1 MTQSQWEKFFTFRE
15 EFKTLCEKWNSEYS
29 KLLAPLQIQASKNDN
44 VPEYPLQTCIVYNSS
59 LDSITQDSEIKLIV
73 IGDNPGKDEQLEK
86 NRSYLVGQ
94 SGKIAEGFFRKNSEL
109 GIDFRKNVIILNK
122 TPVHTAKTKELKFLC
137 RQNESIEK
145 LIMTSQIWMAEQTY
159 LLQDVFQCQLWIV
172 GYSEIKDKGIF
183 VPWRKT
189 LEQLYSGKY
198 DKNYDNLFV
207 FQHFSM
213 NRFLIDLNM
222 TQKLLAEK
230 YDNKKTPTIN
240 ETLSYLGRCHKLE
253 IFNV

>member
-1 MTQSQWEKFFTFRE
+1 MTQSQWEKFCTFRE
-15 EFKTLCEKWNSEYS
+15 EFKTLCEKWNSEFS
-29 KLLAPLQIQASKNDN
+29 KLLTPLQIQASKNDN

-145 LIMTSQIWMAEQTY
+145 LIMTSQIWMAEQT
-159 LLQDVFQCQLWIV
+159 LILQDVFQCQLWII

-183 VPWRKT
+183 VPWRQK

-198 DKNYDNLFV
+198 DKNHANMLLKISVLACLF
-207 FQHFSM
+207 
-213 NRFLIDLNM
+213 
-222 TQKLLAEK
+222 TEK
-230 YDNKKTPTIN
+230 VIYYVGT
-240 ETLSYLGRCHKLE
+240 S
-253 IFNV
+253 